1 MTHGWRP
8 GRGPT
13 ARYRIRSIPSDCLLR
28 SQRCCVL
35 GGPQQPRSRR
45 PPSDLTDG
53 STMNWP
59 DLLSGLVR
67 GEDQPAEATAWAMGQ
82 ILNGDATPAQ
92 LAAFVVGLRS
102 KGETVQELTG
112 LADMMIE
119 FATPIEIGGPAVD
132 VVGSGGDRS
141 NTVNISTM
149 AAIVAAAAGARV
161 VKHGNRAASSACGAA
176 DVLEALGL
184 VLDLAP
190 EAQQQVVD
198 QVGIG
203 FLFAAHYHPALRHA
217 AATRR
222 ELGIPTTFNF
232 LGPLANPAQ
241 PISQAVG
248 VADPR
253 MAELMAGV
261 FAGRGNYGLVVHGGD
276 GLDELTTTTSSTVW
290 LYADRNVERLELDPL
305 QFGVPRASL
314 SDLVGGDPATNAQVV
329 RDVVAGKPGPI
340 RDIVALNAAAAL
352 VAYGKPAAGRLE
364 EDFAQELGRARESIE
379 SGAAQTK
386 LQEWVEAT
394 QSVR

>member
-1 MTHGWRP
+1 
-8 GRGPT
+8 
-13 ARYRIRSIPSDCLLR
+13 
-28 SQRCCVL
+28 
-35 GGPQQPRSRR
+35 
-45 PPSDLTDG
+45 
-53 STMNWP
+53 MNWSE
-59 DLLSGLVR
+59 LLSSLVR

-82 ILNGDATPAQ
+82 ILSGDATAAQ
-92 LAAFVVGLRS
+92 LAAFVIGLRS
-102 KGETVQELTG
+102 KGETVEELTG

-161 VKHGNRAASSACGAA
+161 IKHGNRAASSACGAA

-184 VLDLAP
+184 VLDLTP

-203 FLFAAHYHPALRHA
+203 FLFAPHYHPALRHA

-248 VADPR
+248 VSDPR
-253 MAELMAGV
+253 MAELMAEV
-261 FAGRGNYGLVVHGGD
+261 FASRGNYGLVFRGGD
-276 GLDELTTTTSSTVW
+276 GLDELTTTTVSTVW
-290 LYADRNVERLELDPL
+290 VYADGEVARIELDPL
-305 QFGVPRASL
+305 SLRVPRARL
-314 SDLVGGDPATNAQVV
+314 QDLVGGDAMANAQVV
-329 RDVVAGKPGPI
+329 REVVAGQPGPI
-340 RDIVALNAAAAL
+340 SDIVLLNAAAAL
-352 VAYGKPAAGRLE
+352 VAYGKPAAARLE
-364 EDFAQELGRARESIE
+364 EDFASELVRVREAIH

-386 LQEWVEAT
+386 LQEWIEAT
-394 QSVR
+394 QSIR

>member
-1 MTHGWRP
+1 
-8 GRGPT
+8 
-13 ARYRIRSIPSDCLLR
+13 
-28 SQRCCVL
+28 
-35 GGPQQPRSRR
+35 
-45 PPSDLTDG
+45 
-53 STMNWP
+53 MNWP
-59 DLLSGLVR
+59 ELLSSLVR

-82 ILNGDATPAQ
+82 ILSGDATPAQ
-92 LAAFVVGLRS
+92 LAAFVIGLRC
-102 KGETVQELTG
+102 KGETIEELTG

-119 FATPIEIGGPAVD
+119 YATPIEIGGPAVD

-176 DVLEALGL
+176 DVLEALGV
-184 VLDLAP
+184 VLDLTS
-190 EAQQQVVD
+190 EAQQRVVD

-217 AATRR
+217 SAVRR

-261 FAGRGNYGLVVHGGD
+261 FASRGNYGLVVHGGD

-290 LYADRNVERLELDPL
+290 VYADGHVERMELDPL
-305 QFGVPRASL
+305 SLGVPRARL
-314 SDLVGGDPATNAQVV
+314 PDLVGGNAAVNAEAIREVV
-329 RDVVAGKPGPI
+329 SGKPGPV
-340 RDIVALNAAAAL
+340 RDIVVLNAAAAL
-352 VAYGKPAAGRLE
+352 VAYGKPAPGRLE
-364 EDFAQELGRARESIE
+364 NDFADEMERARQAID

-386 LQEWVEAT
+386 LREWIEAT
-394 QSVR
+394 QSVS

>member
-1 MTHGWRP
+1 
-8 GRGPT
+8 
-13 ARYRIRSIPSDCLLR
+13 
-28 SQRCCVL
+28 
-35 GGPQQPRSRR
+35 
-45 PPSDLTDG
+45 
-53 STMNWP
+53 MNWP
-59 DLLSGLVR
+59 ELLSGLVR
-67 GEDQPAEATAWAMGQ
+67 GEDQPAAATGWAMRQ
-82 ILNGDATPAQ
+82 ILSGDATPAQ
-92 LAAFVVGLRS
+92 MAAFVIGLRS
-102 KGETVQELTG
+102 KGETVEELTG
-112 LADMMIE
+112 LAGVMLE

-149 AAIVAAAAGARV
+149 AAIVTAATGARV

-176 DVLEALGL
+176 DVLEALGV

-203 FLFAAHYHPALRHA
+203 FLFAPHYHPALRHA
-217 AATRR
+217 GPTRR

-261 FAGRGNYGLVVHGGD
+261 FASRGNYGLVVHGGD

-290 LYADRNVERLELDPL
+290 VYGDGQVQRMELDPL
-305 QFGVPRASL
+305 QLGVPRASL
-314 SDLVGGDPATNAQVV
+314 PDLVGGDAATNAQVV
-329 RDVVAGKPGPI
+329 RDVVSGRPGPI
-340 RDIVALNAAAAL
+340 RDIVVLNAAAAL
-352 VAYGKPAAGRLE
+352 VAYGKPAAGRLSD
-364 EDFAQELGRARESIE
+364 DFAHELDRAREAIDT
-379 SGAAQTK
+379 GAAQAK
-386 LQEWVEAT
+386 LNEWVQAT

>member
-1 MTHGWRP
+1 
-8 GRGPT
+8 
-13 ARYRIRSIPSDCLLR
+13 
-28 SQRCCVL
+28 
-35 GGPQQPRSRR
+35 
-45 PPSDLTDG
+45 
-53 STMNWP
+53 MNWP
-59 DLLSGLVR
+59 ELLSSLVR
-67 GEDQPAEATAWAMGQ
+67 GEDQPAEATGWAMGE

-92 LAAFVVGLRS
+92 MAAFVIGLRS
-102 KGETVQELTG
+102 KGETVAELTG
-112 LADMMIE
+112 LADTMIE

-149 AAIVAAAAGARV
+149 AAIVAAAAGTRV

-176 DVLEALGL
+176 DVLEALGV

-217 AATRR
+217 SAMRR

-248 VADPR
+248 VADPQ

-261 FAGRGNYGLVVHGGD
+261 FATRGNYGLVLHGGD
-276 GLDELTTTTSSTVW
+276 GLDELTTTTTSTVW
-290 LYADRNVERLELDPL
+290 VYADGEVERTELDPL
-305 QFGVPRASL
+305 ALGVPRAAL
-314 SDLVGGDPATNAQVV
+314 ADLVGGDATANAEVV
-329 RDVVAGKPGPI
+329 WQLVGGQPGPI
-340 RDIVALNAAAAL
+340 RDVVVLNAAAAL
-352 VAYGKPAAGRLE
+352 VAYGKPATGRLE
-364 EDFAQELGRARESIE
+364 EDFAHELDRARQAID
-379 SGAAQTK
+379 SGAAERK
-386 LQEWVEAT
+386 LHEWIEAT

>member
-1 MTHGWRP
+1 
-8 GRGPT
+8 
-13 ARYRIRSIPSDCLLR
+13 
-28 SQRCCVL
+28 
-35 GGPQQPRSRR
+35 
-45 PPSDLTDG
+45 
-53 STMNWP
+53 MNWP
-59 DLLSGLVR
+59 ELLSSLVR
-67 GEDQPAEATAWAMGQ
+67 GENLAPEATGWAMGQ
-82 ILNGDATPAQ
+82 ILSGDATPAQ
-92 LAAFVVGLRS
+92 LAAFVIGLRS
-102 KGETVQELTG
+102 KGETVEELTG

-176 DVLEALGL
+176 DVLEALGV
-184 VLDLAP
+184 VLDLTS

-217 AATRR
+217 SAVRR
-222 ELGIPTTFNF
+222 DLGIPTTFNF

-261 FAGRGNYGLVVHGGD
+261 FASRGNYGLVVHGGD
-276 GLDELTTTTSSTVW
+276 GLDELTTTTSSTIWV
-290 LYADRNVERLELDPL
+290 YADGDVARMELDPL
-305 QFGVPRASL
+305 NLGVPRATIP
-314 SDLVGGDPATNAQVV
+314 DLVGGDAAVNAAVV
-329 RDVVAGKPGPI
+329 RVVVSGQPGPI
-340 RDIVALNAAAAL
+340 SDIVVLNAAAAL
-352 VAYGKPAAGRLE
+352 VAYGKPALGRLE
-364 EDFAQELGRARESIE
+364 DDFTDGLERARQAID

-386 LQEWVEAT
+386 LQEWIAAT